1 MPLAYGIYFSVPD
14 SFIRRLLNSMNV
26 VLIFRPPYA
35 FAIHKIRQIVEPSGL
50 CRSVIDECSH
60 GCYVF

>member
-14 SFIRRLLNSMNV
+14 SFIRRILNSMNV

-35 FAIHKIRQIVEPSGL
+35 FAIHKIRIGVEPSGL
-50 CRSVIDECSH
+50 CRSVIDE
-60 GCYVF
+60 

>member
-1 MPLAYGIYFSVPD
+1 MPLAYGIYFSVPG

-35 FAIHKIRQIVEPSGL
+35 FAIHKIGKAIEPSGL
-50 CRSVIDECSH
+50 CRSVIDECFH
-60 GCYVF
+60 GCCVF